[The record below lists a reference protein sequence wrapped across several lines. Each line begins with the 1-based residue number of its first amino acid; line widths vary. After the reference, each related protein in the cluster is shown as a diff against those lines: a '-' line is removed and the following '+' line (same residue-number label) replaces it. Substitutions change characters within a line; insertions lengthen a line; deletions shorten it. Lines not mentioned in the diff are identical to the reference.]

1 MSIRYA
7 SITPSRAN
15 YCDMK
20 SLIFLLA
27 SLTIVS
33 SHAASVDD
41 LTFRLIYGGSSYK
54 VTDCDDSAQ
63 GELVIPS
70 SYNGK
75 PVTEV
80 AGIDNAEY
88 LTSVIIPSSVTTIGS
103 FANCVNLVTITI
115 PSSVTTI
122 RGSAFNGCVRL
133 ESITLPS
140 GITSIESSTFWGCKS
155 LSSVTIPDS
164 VTSIGAGAFD
174 GCSGLDSIVVPAGV
188 TSIGEGAFDSQ
199 FNGAGGLSVI
209 TVKAGNTNYRS
220 IDGILYDASGTTLLR
235 CPQRK
240 LGQITIP
247 AGVTRIAKGAFFRNG
262 NSLYGGFFN
271 GSFSVSLPSSVTDI
285 EQDAFGFASI
295 ASIEMPGIVN
305 IGPDAF
311 SSCGSL
317 KSITFPAS
325 LATVGGDAFLA
336 SALDCITFEG
346 AAPLLGNSTISPF
359 GLLFNAPVF
368 VKPQYA
374 DSFNKTGFN
383 DASSGLSFVTLG
395 TNPDVTVQPQGILST
410 GDMVTFG
417 VGASGSSS
425 YQWKKDGANIAGATA
440 ASYSISSVSESDSG
454 NYTVEVTT
462 CAANFTSKVATL
474 SVEGPLTF
482 PSIGTQPSNEA
493 AGLGGSITLSVGAIG
508 GELSYQ
514 WYKGS
519 AAIAGA
525 TGATYALSGIQAQ
538 DTGDYTV
545 VVSNTVGSIESS
557 IATVS
562 VEMPPSIESQPSG
575 SSIVIGDSLMLSVSA
590 SGESLSYQWKKNGS
604 LITGAT
610 SASYTI
616 SIASESDAGEYQVVV
631 SNAGGSMTSNPVDV
645 SVSSAPALSVSTNL
659 ISITAG
665 DDVVLTAIGLN
676 GYYNLETIRWYTTGY
691 FYPSLLS
698 PGSSFSIYDASEYD
712 EKTYWFEV
720 ETIEGD
726 VIRSESFELTLDS
739 ASVPTMLAHPTSQ
752 SVTPGSSVTL
762 SVSASGGSL
771 SYQWYKGGSL
781 ITGAT
786 SATYTIGSA
795 SEADAGAY
803 TVVVSNSAGSA
814 TSNAATL
821 SVEASVTVPS
831 IDMHPTSQSVT
842 SGSSVTLGVS
852 ASGGSLSYQWYKGGS
867 LITGA
872 TSATYTIGS
881 ASEADAGA
889 YTVVVSNSAGSATS
903 NAVTLTV
910 EDFSGPGAEVPSI
923 DTQPTLQSVTSGDNV
938 TLSVSAS
945 GGLLSYQW
953 QTYLPPSGWQDIEV
967 ATSSSYTA
975 TYNVN
980 SDSGSFRVV
989 VSNSAGSVTSEPV
1002 QVLVDDLSKSYAL
1015 SDVIMTWSEAI
1026 SYANSEGGYLLEI
1039 NSYGE
1044 WLSIVDFLKSTFSEM
1059 TSGDL
1064 DNFFW
1069 SSYALEDSAAYVWL
1083 GGSDA
1088 AVEGEWRWA
1097 SNNEQFWSD
1106 DKTGS
1111 AVNGAFN
1118 RWGTTMQQNEPDN
1131 SEGLQNAL
1139 ALALEAWPWQ
1149 TEGEANQL
1157 GYEYEWNDIRAD
1169 NNLYFI
1175 IEKDLSG
1182 PPVEPPLSVIESYGS
1197 TDLLEDSSGYYAG
1210 SADTPLFYDGSQY
1223 SSNYPYAV
1231 FTVLGV
1237 DLVNSAYRMVSSYN
1251 GQYYAMTFALSGNN
1265 SSGLSAVSDILV
1277 EEVNLQQ
1284 DFDGDGHIGT
1294 PPPTSVDSD
1303 GDGLDDSVE
1312 TNTGVYV
1319 SPSNMGTNPQLADSS
1334 GDGLID
1340 GAVVSAGFNPNVDY
1354 SNLIAIISNSTVD
1367 MNLSSLQLERAH
1379 NGAFNMSF
1387 DLEMSTDLQTWTPHT
1402 NYSIELSVPDQSKT
1416 FMRLNVQ

>member
-1 MSIRYA
+1 
-7 SITPSRAN
+7 
-15 YCDMK
+15 MK

-814 TSNAATL
+814 TSNA
-821 SVEASVTVPS
+821 
-831 IDMHPTSQSVT
+831 
-842 SGSSVTLGVS
+842 
-852 ASGGSLSYQWYKGGS
+852 
-867 LITGA
+867 
-872 TSATYTIGS
+872 
-881 ASEADAGA
+881 
-889 YTVVVSNSAGSATS
+889 
-903 NAVTLTV
+903 VTLTV

>member
-1 MSIRYA
+1 VSIRYA

-814 TSNAATL
+814 TSNA
-821 SVEASVTVPS
+821 
-831 IDMHPTSQSVT
+831 
-842 SGSSVTLGVS
+842 
-852 ASGGSLSYQWYKGGS
+852 
-867 LITGA
+867 
-872 TSATYTIGS
+872 
-881 ASEADAGA
+881 
-889 YTVVVSNSAGSATS
+889 
-903 NAVTLTV
+903 VTLTV